1 MKRITIFILSLLVIF
16 PVMAEKR
23 YVSDVLI
30 INLRTGPGNDFR
42 ILKGLKSG
50 THLEF
55 LEEDTDNKFTKVKTD
70 KGLEGWVPT
79 RFMLKEPISF
89 EKLILA
95 QRELDKTRS
104 DLTELKAKHSEAKKQ
119 LASTSRSSKNISK
132 DLQKQT
138 KELAHIK
145 KVSANAINLD
155 SKNNELMEQTEQL
168 KITVDTLKAD
178 NERLQSS
185 KDLNYILLG
194 GLLILL
200 GLFLGWLL
208 PKISGKR
215 GDAWA

>member
-1 MKRITIFILSLLVIF
+1 M
-16 PVMAEKR
+16 
-23 YVSDVLI
+23 SDVLI

-50 THLEF
+50 SHLEF
-55 LEEDTDNKFTKVKTD
+55 MAEDTDKKFTQVRTD

-79 RFMLKEPISF
+79 RFVQTEPISF
-89 EKLILA
+89 EKLILT
-95 QRELDKTRS
+95 QRELDKAQQ
-104 DLTELKAKHSEAKKQ
+104 DLSELQAKYSASKKQ
-119 LASTSRSSKNISK
+119 LANNKRDNKSLNQDK
-132 DLQKQT
+132 DKQA

-155 SKNNELMEQTEQL
+155 SKNQQLMEQGEQL
-168 KITVDTLKAD
+168 KITVDTLRAD
-178 NERLQSS
+178 NERLQNS
-185 KDLNYILLG
+185 KDISYILLG

-215 GDAWA
+215 GDGWA

>member
-1 MKRITIFILSLLVIF
+1 MKRITIFLLSLLVIF
-16 PVMAEKR
+16 PVLAEKR

-55 LEEDTDNKFTKVKTD
+55 LEEDIDKKFSKVKTD

-95 QRELDKTRS
+95 QRELDKTKQ
-104 DLTELKAKHSEAKKQ
+104 DLSELQAKYSASKKQ
-119 LASTSRSSKNISK
+119 LATNKRDNKSLSK
-132 DLQKQT
+132 DKKKQA

-155 SKNNELMEQTEQL
+155 SKNQQLMEQGEQL
-168 KITVDTLKAD
+168 KITVDTLRAD

-215 GDAWA
+215 ADGWA

>member
-1 MKRITIFILSLLVIF
+1 MKRITIFLLSLLVIS
-16 PVMAEKR
+16 PTLAEKR

-30 INLRTGPGNDFR
+30 INLRTGPGNEFR

-55 LEEDTDNKFTKVKTD
+55 IEEDTEKKFSKVITD

-79 RFMLKEPISF
+79 RFMLKEPIAF

-95 QRELDKTRS
+95 QRELDKTKL
-104 DLTELKAKHSEAKKQ
+104 DLSELKKKHSDTKKQ
-119 LASTSRSSKNISK
+119 LATTNRNSKSLSSDKK
-132 DLQKQT
+132 KQA

-155 SKNNELMEQTEQL
+155 SKNQQLMEQGEQL
-168 KITVDTLKAD
+168 KITVDTLRAD

-185 KDLNYILLG
+185 KDLNYMLLG
-194 GLLILL
+194 SMLILL

-208 PKISGKR
+208 PKISSKR
-215 GDAWA
+215 GDGWA

>member
-1 MKRITIFILSLLVIF
+1 MKSITIFLLSLLVIS
-16 PVMAEKR
+16 PTLAEKR

-55 LEEDTDNKFTKVKTD
+55 IEANAEKKFTKVKTD

-79 RFMLKEPISF
+79 RFMLKEPIAF
-89 EKLILA
+89 ERLILA
-95 QRELDKTRS
+95 QRELDKTKL
-104 DLTELKAKHSEAKKQ
+104 DLSELKKKHSDTKKQ
-119 LASTSRSSKNISK
+119 LASTNRDSKALSSDKK
-132 DLQKQT
+132 KQA

-155 SKNNELMEQTEQL
+155 SKNQQLMEQSEQL
-168 KITVDTLKAD
+168 KITVDTLRAD

-185 KDLNYILLG
+185 KDLNYMLLG
-194 GLLILL
+194 SMLILL

-208 PKISGKR
+208 PKISAKR
-215 GDAWA
+215 GDGWA

>member
-1 MKRITIFILSLLVIF
+1 MKRITIFILSLLVLF
-16 PVMAEKR
+16 PAMAEKR

-55 LEEDTDNKFTKVKTD
+55 IEEDTDKKFTKVKTD

-95 QRELDKTRS
+95 QRELDKTKL
-104 DLTELKAKHSEAKKQ
+104 DLKELKSKHSDVKKK
-119 LASTSRSSKNISK
+119 LAANKRSSKNTSK
-132 DLQKQT
+132 DLKKQS

-155 SKNNELMEQTEQL
+155 SKNNELMKQTEQL

-215 GDAWA
+215 GDGWA